1 MATAAAVAV
10 VIVVAWLAIALIIE
24 TMHMAATLTFIKRDI
39 IRIMGLV

>member
-1 MATAAAVAV
+1 MAAAAAVAI

-24 TMHMAATLTFIKRDI
+24 TVNMAATLTLIKRDV